1 MAHIYHT
8 KWTRARK
15 NWIKALKDNDNDAMK
30 VIELFTSG
38 AAKARAAAREYPES
52 VAGIRAENAS
62 NAATYG
68 INLAFG
74 KDLAK

>member
-15 NWIKALKDNDNDAMK
+15 NWNKALKDNNNDAMK

-38 AAKARAAAREYPES
+38 ASKARIEARKYPDT
-52 VAGIRAENAS
+52 VAGIRAENSS